1 MKRTVSILLV
11 IAIMFGIASCA
22 TEKTMESSGRR
33 SKGKNIAENKETD
46 VDETDVDE
54 TDFDETDI
62 EALKEIDGI
71 MFKGNNSNCWMI
83 VDNMD
88 TWINTEYVLYYDGT
102 LEITVNCNLT
112 GEITQSTKVSD
123 IDYFYIYD
131 FAYDGYVNETY
142 KDYYELV
149 DDGAMWAF
157 YFYDSDSSSHQIY
170 SGYAYSNEAMCFIE
184 GILESYWSE
193 LDFSYPLPDDGV
205 MLEAVVSFW
214 EPIDWSTDNVC
225 GEKYVVNFDKTIDY
239 YYLYTISEPEL
250 IKTVEV
256 DDYDFRQILEFCLWS
271 KKDNPFKDYS
281 EDNVCDGE
289 TWAFT
294 YYDGE
299 SEPFLIYDG
308 YIYSN
313 WDMTSFSEI
322 LAQIVE

>member
-22 TEKTMESSGRR
+22 TEKTMESSGKR

-46 VDETDVDE
+46 VDETDV
-54 TDFDETDI
+54 DETDI

-102 LEITVNCNLT
+102 LEITVNRNLT
-112 GEITQSTKVSD
+112 GSITQTTQISD
-123 IDYFYIYD
+123 VDYIFVYD

-142 KDYYELV
+142 KDYYEQV
-149 DDGAMWAF
+149 DDGDTWAY
-157 YFYDSDSSSHQIY
+157 YFYDSDKSTHMIY

-184 GILESYWSE
+184 DILESYWNE

-205 MLEAVVSFW
+205 MLEVVVSFW

-225 GEKYVVNFDKTIDY
+225 GEKYVVNYDKTIDY

-313 WDMTSFSEI
+313 WDLTSFSEI